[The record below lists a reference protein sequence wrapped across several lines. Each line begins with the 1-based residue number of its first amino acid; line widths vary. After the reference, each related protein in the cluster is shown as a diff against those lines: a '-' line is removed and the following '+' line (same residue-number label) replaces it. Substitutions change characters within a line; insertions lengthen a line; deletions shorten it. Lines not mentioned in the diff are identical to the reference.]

1 MFVLFRFCGNRKLI
15 YYGVFATIS
24 AFWLFVFLLLVVC
37 FFFKQNFSTT
47 KIVYLNFSP
56 ANCHWFMYYFIFLS
70 RSNKGGKIKRRS
82 EASARS
88 RSPFSPHTPRRD
100 VAPSAQHAERH
111 GRIAPPQR
119 AASAAPRRW
128 SASGAG
134 PGRADAARAAHLS
147 PGNRPS
153 LGPRH
158 RAAARG
164 EEFSGTVPPLLLP
177 KDMEEGAPFVAGAVS
192 CRREGGMGGEEC
204 GEEEYHHPV
213 TKFNSF
219 GGVGDQGFIL
229 FYSILRWLVYLFPLS
244 FRFVPSRCVFLPTNR
259 RRCFKPSRS
268 GRAAQLERNH
278 RDAHIRPP
286 RSRHRES
293 PRQRSAA
300 DPQLSLSEGFFFLL
314 LLLFFL
320 SFFLTRKRK

>member
-1 MFVLFRFCGNRKLI
+1 MGAEPEKRELFSRVKRLCSFYFAFVVIGNLFITECL
-15 YYGVFATIS
+15 
-24 AFWLFVFLLLVVC
+24 LLFLLSGCLVFFVVVGC
-37 FFFKQNFSTT
+37 LFFFFKQNFSTT

-164 EEFSGTVPPLLLP
+164 EEFSGTVPPPSPSQSDGGGSTFRCRGRILP
-177 KDMEEGAPFVAGAVS
+177 
-192 CRREGGMGGEEC
+192 EGGGDGGR
-204 GEEEYHHPV
+204 GMRR
-213 TKFNSF
+213 
-219 GGVGDQGFIL
+219 GGI
-229 FYSILRWLVYLFPLS
+229 SS
-244 FRFVPSRCVFLPTNR
+244 PSNKV
-259 RRCFKPSRS
+259 
-268 GRAAQLERNH
+268 
-278 RDAHIRPP
+278 
-286 RSRHRES
+286 
-293 PRQRSAA
+293 
-300 DPQLSLSEGFFFLL
+300 
-314 LLLFFL
+314 
-320 SFFLTRKRK
+320 